1 MLFLSI
7 SIWVVFVYSLKVF
20 ITGNPAYVL
29 VNGIPSVELEQASE
43 CLENDMIPDN
53 ENVCLFIKRFFRLTA
68 LACFLFFVE
77 FTIILYFIYA
87 QPSLFI
93 PWFILIKN
101 VIMLGIG
108 YRLHQQSSNNIFEA
122 IQQIPQWAMRWERI
136 SYLFT
141 AICFLLFFL
150 LVNKLVV
157 L

>member
-7 SIWVVFVYSLKVF
+7 SIWVVFVYSLTVF

-29 VNGIPSVELEQASE
+29 VNDIPSAELEPASR
-43 CLENDMIPDN
+43 CLENDMIPEN
-53 ENVCLFIKRFFRLTA
+53 ENVYLFIKHFFRLTA

-77 FTIILYFIYA
+77 FSIILYFVYA

-93 PWFILIKN
+93 PWFILVKN
-101 VIMLGIG
+101 IIMLGIG

-122 IQQIPQWAMRWERI
+122 IQRIPLWAMRWERI

-141 AICFLLFFL
+141 AICFLRCCL
-150 LVNKLVV
+150 LVNKRVV